1 MVGADKLKL
10 KGKIEEFYKELIPI
24 LQRYP
29 KTQRYTLAENI
40 EKETLKCV
48 RLVFEAEYNKQ
59 RRVEVLKSLRTS
71 LHLITFL
78 LRISKRSSF
87 IKEGIYEKLVR
98 DTSEMGRITS
108 VWIKREMSPN
118 ESTQNVPTQTKKKEK
133 MEQQALL

>member
-1 MVGADKLKL
+1 MGADKLKL

>member
-1 MVGADKLKL
+1 MGADKLKL

-40 EKETLKCV
+40 EKKTLKCV

>member
-1 MVGADKLKL
+1 VGADKLKL